1 MNKLEDKY
9 NDTSHRSIDKKPID
23 ADYSTLTEEI
33 DTVHKAPKFK
43 VGGNARITKYNNIF
57 SKGYCKKCSREILV
71 IGSVLKSNPW
81 TYKT

>member
-9 NDTSHRSIDKKPID
+9 NNTSHRFIGKKPID
-23 ADYSTLTEEI
+23 ADYSTLTKEI
-33 DTVHKAPKFK
+33 DSVHQAPKFK
-43 VGGNARITKYNNIF
+43 VDDSARITKYNNIF

-81 TYKT
+81 TYET